1 MSPAIDLTDLPKAE
15 PETLAL
21 AMRLL
26 IEDGR
31 ALILLRG
38 ATPEDRA
45 RLEERFW
52 QRFEGTTADG
62 VVALL
67 RLWSLV
73 DVFKAA
79 RLRAILMDRGYA
91 LLADAARVA
100 AEQRINIDW
109 GFNPQRMLMA
119 LASRRPNLRVV
130 VGSKPAPVIG
140 ADTIAARAA

>member
-1 MSPAIDLTDLPKAE
+1 MSPAIDLTDLPRAE

-38 ATPEDRA
+38 ATPADRA

-52 QRFEGTTADG
+52 ERFDGTTAEG

-73 DVFKAA
+73 EVFKAA
-79 RLRAILMDRGYA
+79 RLRAILLDRGYA

-100 AEQRINIDW
+100 AEQRVNVTW

-130 VGSKPAPVIG
+130 AGSKAAPPV
-140 ADTIAARAA
+140 AVDAIAA

>member
-1 MSPAIDLTDLPKAE
+1 MSSTIDLTDLPMAA
-15 PETLAL
+15 PEALAL

-38 ATPEDRA
+38 ATSEDRA

-52 QRFEGTTADG
+52 QRFDGTTTEG

-73 DVFKAA
+73 EVFKAR
-79 RLRAILMDRGYA
+79 RLRALLLDRGYA

-100 AEQRINIDW
+100 SEHRVNVNW
-109 GFNPQRMLMA
+109 GFNPQRILDA
-119 LASRRPNLRVV
+119 LSSRRPGLRLVTDN
-130 VGSKPAPVIG
+130 VGRA
-140 ADTIAARAA
+140 AANTTAIAA

>member
-1 MSPAIDLTDLPKAE
+1 MSPAIDLTDLPRAA

-38 ATPEDRA
+38 ASLQDRA

-52 QRFEGTTADG
+52 NSFEGTTAEG

-73 DVFKAA
+73 EVFKAS
-79 RLRAILMDRGYA
+79 RLRALLLDRGYA

-100 AEQRINIDW
+100 AEQRVNVEW
-109 GFNPQRMLMA
+109 GLNPQRMLAA
-119 LASRRPNLRVV
+119 LGRRRPSLRVV
-130 VGSKPAPVIG
+130 CRSGACQS
-140 ADTIAARAA
+140 ADTPAIAA